1 MAIISSYHWF
11 WTYRR
16 SWSSLMQ
23 SLDKP
28 INASSVTHFHSI
40 TLTIGCG
47 LMAQLLRAPQVTADW
62 WYKYGHKITPDAPTR
77 RMANIDQMRHN
88 KTYQR
93 AILVFLLA
101 MILTGTDPDHG
112 LQCSK
117 GDPAGYSV
125 GFHATS
131 VGQKQQEAMNHPEKK
146 WKRLDNGK
154 SAVDPAGASRALRR
168 GKKFHATDGKPEEVE
183 IGIVSASEGENP
195 KTRGFWRVVTVAE
208 VEHHLRACAEKD

>member
-1 MAIISSYHWF
+1 
-11 WTYRR
+11 
-16 SWSSLMQ
+16 MQ

-47 LMAQLLRAPQVTADW
+47 LMVSHAAQLLRAPQVTADW

-168 GKKFHATDGKPEEVE
+168 GKVIEATDHIRRKSTQKFHATDGKPEEVE